1 MSAAPAGAMV
11 RIYYD
16 GGRVLRGEGLATS
29 TGRIYLVVERRVQK
43 RGKYKG
49 RQHLGC
55 VVAKEA
61 PPGVRILP
69 LRWYPRGK
77 KAGVR

>member
-11 RIYYD
+11 SIYYD
-16 GGRVLRGEGLATS
+16 GGRMRCGEGLETS
-29 TGRIYLVVERRVQK
+29 TGRIYLVFERRVQK
-43 RGKYKG
+43 SGKYIG
-49 RQHLGC
+49 RQHLKC
-55 VVAKEA
+55 LVAKEA